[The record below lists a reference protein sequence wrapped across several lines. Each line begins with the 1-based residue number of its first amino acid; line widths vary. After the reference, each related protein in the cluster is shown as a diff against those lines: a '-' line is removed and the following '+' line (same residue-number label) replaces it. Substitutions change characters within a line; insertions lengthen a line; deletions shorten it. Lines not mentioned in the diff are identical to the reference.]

1 MNEAGRYRRKVVV
14 ANPSGLH
21 MRPAAAFQQLA
32 SRFSSSITV
41 SNGTNRANGK
51 SAMELIL
58 LVALPGTELTVEVE
72 GEDAAAALDPL
83 VAVLADPGEGYG

>member
-1 MNEAGRYRRKVVV
+1 MSAAGVYRRTVVV

-32 SRFSSSITV
+32 SRYASQVTV

-58 LVALPGTELTVEVE
+58 LVALPGSELTVEVV
-72 GEDAAAALDPL
+72 GEDAAEAVGPL
-83 VAVLADPGEGYG
+83 AEALADPGDGTG